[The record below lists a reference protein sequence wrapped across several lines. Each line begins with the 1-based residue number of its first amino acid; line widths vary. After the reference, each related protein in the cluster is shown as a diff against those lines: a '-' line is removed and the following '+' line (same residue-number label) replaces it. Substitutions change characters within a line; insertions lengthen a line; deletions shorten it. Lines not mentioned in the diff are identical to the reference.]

1 MHGRTLM
8 KTIKTIASVRK
19 ADSSLDTTLNPVE
32 LSSKE
37 IVSWAKAFPRPGSG
51 TGRHTPMWRQDATI
65 GTVLGVV
72 GRRPSRALPSRP

>member
-1 MHGRTLM
+1 M
-8 KTIKTIASVRK
+8 KTITTSASGRK

-37 IVSWAKAFPRPGSG
+37 IVSWGIAFPRRGAG
-51 TGRHTPMWRQDATI
+51 TPLRTPMWRTDATI

-72 GRRPSRALPSRP
+72 GRGPSSALPS